1 MIEGTG
7 IDSYQL
13 QHKDNDPHT
22 YDLDLSEY
30 DKYDMDQRNTHYEC
44 KTPHLRNYTESLS
57 LVSMHR
63 SPILSVKC

>member
-7 IDSYQL
+7 IDSH
-13 QHKDNDPHT
+13 QHNDDDSDT
-22 YDLDLSEY
+22 YDLDLSENSTI
-30 DKYDMDQRNTHYEC
+30 KTHQRNTDYES
-44 KTPHLRNYTESLS
+44 KTPHLRNYIGSLS